1 MGMGFPFPMVFP
13 QKCHEKGNISM
24 PKMGTGTVRVHMTME
39 MGMAIFSSV
48 QNSHRS
54 NQCKFL
60 LYVEDNMTEHF

>member
-1 MGMGFPFPMVFP
+1 
-13 QKCHEKGNISM
+13 
-24 PKMGTGTVRVHMTME
+24 MGTGTVRVHMTME